1 MVTRITAVGKPQR
14 VKRVEFQLPL
24 AFIEMEMERGQPFS
38 QAFPTLLFLHGSM
51 DIACNFIPSL
61 FYA

>member
-1 MVTRITAVGKPQR
+1 MVTRITTVGKPQR

-38 QAFPTLLFLHGSM
+38 EVFPRLLFFHGPM
-51 DIACNFIPSL
+51 DIACNFILSL